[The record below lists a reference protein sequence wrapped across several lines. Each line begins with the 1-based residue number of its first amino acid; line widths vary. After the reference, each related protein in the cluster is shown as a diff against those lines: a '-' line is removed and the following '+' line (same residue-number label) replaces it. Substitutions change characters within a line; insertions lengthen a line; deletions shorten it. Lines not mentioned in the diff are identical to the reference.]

1 MVTTGSGLGSVTG
14 RLTPPVMDIDSST
27 YTGHERI

>member
-14 RLTPPVMDIDSST
+14 TLTPPVKDIDSST
-27 YTGHERI
+27 YSGHDRM